1 MFKLNNIKLVQI
13 FVNELLSVYT
23 DLQAARSAESEGG
36 RTITRGEVWDL
47 LTDFI
52 CDLAPKLENAIL
64 AKNALNPVSKL
75 RWEMIK
81 MLAQELKNLPDE
93 LDRVK
98 SENSEGG
105 TQITKQE
112 AVEVITNILQSA
124 IPKIITKAE
133 NKL

>member
-1 MFKLNNIKLVQI
+1 
-13 FVNELLSVYT
+13 
-23 DLQAARSAESEGG
+23 
-36 RTITRGEVWDL
+36 
-47 LTDFI
+47 
-52 CDLAPKLENAIL
+52 
-64 AKNALNPVSKL
+64 
-75 RWEMIK
+75 

-98 SENSEGG
+98 SENSQGG